1 MVDILKVFK
10 ELGKKQELRVPFV
23 DIALDEIKNW
33 TIDEETIQLAV
44 EIGEPHIVET
54 LLDDVHREGQGE
66 SVRSHCMNAFKHLL
80 GSSEKG
86 TAVAMAPLLLQHISW
101 EDGFSTVFEKEK
113 RTEIMSFV
121 VRSGN
126 TELAKHCLEMFVD
139 KFDHHEEDGSNYL
152 HLACWY
158 GHTDI
163 ANLLIDKYIELK
175 MTEELTKENNK
186 SESPLANAVMGGIDG
201 STLMRLVPFYERN
214 TKNLIDRLKS
224 WMEKAWVMVEK
235 DFKELSAEVKPFFE
249 KAKQIAGLRVS
260 SEATNDP
267 VSSAQ
272 VAKER
277 ERLNEGV
284 RDLGRCDEDRVR
296 ILNAYFNNFDE
307 KKNTER
313 VSQWF
318 HDTKFK
324 GSDLFSWGRLNARL
338 KEVIEYLFQKVND
351 LICSLNS
358 DLVPETRGN
367 TCESYIAALIG
378 CCPDLALE
386 MFLSTCLYTS
396 NGFYTASSFRAT
408 LFSFTRKTGD
418 DKIEKRVKFMH
429 PLLYY
434 LRQMLMRLHTEFRIQ
449 RRGEKE
455 MKPEMMG
462 DKIAIPTFMSTSG
475 SLAMALAFSNTC
487 VLMVLGSGASIRE
500 VSAPPSEDEY
510 LFRPGI
516 SYRVLKVFNPSM
528 LRLLGCKYDLA
539 VLIQESAGRSYVEKR
554 ETEIRLIR
562 EASVEMINIL
572 YKGFES
578 RYVEPRFQKSMSCV
592 GEQVDLNKIKER
604 FNNKEEMRPLLLQA
618 DGGGGKTSA
627 VIRLAKDLSESKS
640 EDEKRLPFFPIY
652 VSMMCI
658 ENAFKE
664 HAIDDYIM
672 SQCLT
677 SICTVHN
684 ILKQFVLVVVLDSF
698 DEGLGIGEAATA
710 DGKQQTLLELNPTLL
725 AKSWVVVTCRTERL
739 TRRGLTPS
747 SLLGG
752 SIDSYFLLPFDI
764 SQKEELAEKLVKD
777 PIHFQLKSKGIT
789 KDKVI
794 DILKAHS
801 LWYGNQSPQ
810 LLYKAFVKYVDG

>member
-1 MVDILKVFK
+1 
-10 ELGKKQELRVPFV
+10 
-23 DIALDEIKNW
+23 
-33 TIDEETIQLAV
+33 
-44 EIGEPHIVET
+44 
-54 LLDDVHREGQGE
+54 
-66 SVRSHCMNAFKHLL
+66 
-80 GSSEKG
+80 
-86 TAVAMAPLLLQHISW
+86 
-101 EDGFSTVFEKEK
+101 
-113 RTEIMSFV
+113 MSFV

-201 STLMRLVPFYERN
+201 STLMRLVPYYKDNLVALIEKLKFWRTATWKMIEGNKELKANKTFYAKAKKIFDTTGVQSSSTDSQDPPIEEVREQAKADIGELAGYDSERVNSLCKEYLNEKPDTGVSTWFYDTELVDNKLLSWKGRKEPFITKLCERVN
-214 TKNLIDRLKS
+214 TLIDDLEERIQEHPENNNTS
-224 WMEKAWVMVEK
+224 TENTTTIQIK
-235 DFKELSAEVKPFFE
+235 DHL
-249 KAKQIAGLRVS
+249 
-260 SEATNDP
+260 
-267 VSSAQ
+267 
-272 VAKER
+272 
-277 ERLNEGV
+277 
-284 RDLGRCDEDRVR
+284 
-296 ILNAYFNNFDE
+296 
-307 KKNTER
+307 
-313 VSQWF
+313 
-318 HDTKFK
+318 
-324 GSDLFSWGRLNARL
+324 
-338 KEVIEYLFQKVND
+338 
-351 LICSLNS
+351 
-358 DLVPETRGN
+358 
-367 TCESYIAALIG
+367 AALIG
-378 CCPDLALE
+378 CKPKQALE
-386 MFLSTCLYTS
+386 MFLSTWIYTS
-396 NGFYTASSFRAT
+396 TEFYTASSFRAT
-408 LFSFTRKTGD
+408 MSSFNRGGKNEEV
-418 DKIEKRVKFMH
+418 IERVKFMH

-462 DKIAIPTFMSTSG
+462 DKIAIPTFMSTSD
-475 SLAMALAFSNTC
+475 SIDTAQKFSSSC
-487 VLMVLGSGASIRE
+487 ILMVLGSGANIKLI
-500 VSAPPSEDEY
+500 SAHPNENEY